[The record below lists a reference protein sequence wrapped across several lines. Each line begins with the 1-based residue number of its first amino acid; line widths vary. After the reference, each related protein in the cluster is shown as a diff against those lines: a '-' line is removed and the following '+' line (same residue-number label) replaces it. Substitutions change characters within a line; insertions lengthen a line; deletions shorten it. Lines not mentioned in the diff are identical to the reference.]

1 MHIPLSGKKISVF
14 LVLFVCLLFPVI
26 SSAAVATEV
35 TVNKSV
41 LLNLQKPLERVSIAT
56 PSIAELIV
64 ISPNQLQINGT
75 RIGTTNLI
83 VWEKGGNASFF
94 DIRVKGDGKLLQNQ
108 IQEIAPNDS
117 ITVDFANDTI
127 VLSGKASND
136 QTIVKAVQIANA
148 YAAKDTGNHG
158 QDSGQP
164 PSL

>member
-14 LVLFVCLLFPVI
+14 LVLFVCFLFPV
-26 SSAAVATEV
+26 SSRAAVATEV

-64 ISPNQLQINGT
+64 ISPTQLQINGS

-83 VWEKGGNASFF
+83 VWEKGGSASFF
-94 DIRVKGDGKLLQNQ
+94 DIRVKGDGKMLENQ
-108 IQEIAPNDS
+108 IQQMAPNDN

-127 VLSGKASND
+127 ILSGKAANN
-136 QTIVKAVQIANA
+136 QTIEKALQI
-148 YAAKDTGNHG
+148 
-158 QDSGQP
+158 
-164 PSL
+164 